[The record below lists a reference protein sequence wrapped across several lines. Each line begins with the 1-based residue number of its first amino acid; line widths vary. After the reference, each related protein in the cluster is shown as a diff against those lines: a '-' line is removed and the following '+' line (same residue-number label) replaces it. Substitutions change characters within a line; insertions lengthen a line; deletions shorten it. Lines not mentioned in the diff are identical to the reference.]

1 MKSQS
6 LFESLLYVFDIEN
19 DILVKR
25 SKNSMQLTSFQTQV
39 LPLQD
44 VSEAERGT
52 AAVSGRGAASTQA
65 LLVCIEMCTKVK
77 LVFS

>member
-1 MKSQS
+1 
-6 LFESLLYVFDIEN
+6 
-19 DILVKR
+19 
-25 SKNSMQLTSFQTQV
+25 MQLTSFQTQV
-39 LPLQD
+39 SPLQD

-52 AAVSGRGAASTQA
+52 AAVSRRGAASTQA